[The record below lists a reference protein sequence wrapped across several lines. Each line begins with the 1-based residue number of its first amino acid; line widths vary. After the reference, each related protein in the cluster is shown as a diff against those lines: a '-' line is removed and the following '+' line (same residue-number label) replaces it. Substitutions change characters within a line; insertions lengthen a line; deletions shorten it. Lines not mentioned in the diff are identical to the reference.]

1 MEVVEA
7 TRRGSEGNNTQPQ
20 LRQKRQKSKR
30 CVFPVTTFPTI
41 PECNL
46 RHKFST
52 FRLSPP
58 FEGDP
63 RKQQVTE
70 ETLLYVDIKD
80 NIL

>member
-1 MEVVEA
+1 MF
-7 TRRGSEGNNTQPQ
+7 
-20 LRQKRQKSKR
+20 
-30 CVFPVTTFPTI
+30 FPFTTFPTI
-41 PECNL
+41 PECIL

-58 FEGDP
+58 FEGDL